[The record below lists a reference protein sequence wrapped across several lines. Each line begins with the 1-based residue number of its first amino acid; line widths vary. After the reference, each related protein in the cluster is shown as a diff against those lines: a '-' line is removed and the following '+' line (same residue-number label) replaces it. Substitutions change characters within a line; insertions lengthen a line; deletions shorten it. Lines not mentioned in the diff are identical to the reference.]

1 MTGEKGKEMIFNDI
15 VSKFF
20 SNVIK
25 NTKSPHLRSS
35 SETMEFRRQ
44 WVYSFSSEG
53 NEDLFKVLKEKDYQ
67 ARILYPAKPPFKIR
81 EEIKTFLE
89 KNERTHHQQI

>member
-1 MTGEKGKEMIFNDI
+1 MTGKKGKERIFNDI
-15 VSKFF
+15 VSKLF

-25 NTKSPHLRSS
+25 NTKSAHLRSL

-67 ARILYPAKPPFKIR
+67 ARIPYPAKPPFKIR
-81 EEIKTFLE
+81 EIKTFLE